1 MEQVAY
7 IVGETF
13 LYWSSIILT
22 LAAVCAMGIFLW
34 LYLRKK
40 GNGVAAAFLV
50 PASAA
55 LSLVCARF
63 MDWYCRSDSYES
75 FYQAMSDY
83 TGGDFALMGVFG
95 GCLLAAGLLRR
106 ARIVRDLPEVYD
118 CMAIAGV
125 AGIGVGR
132 LASLF
137 NDSNRGV
144 VIEGI
149 RSLPLVYPVTNSVS
163 GELEYR
169 LATFMLQAI
178 AAAGIFTVLLIFY
191 LIPRKKREL
200 RSGDTALLFLSVYG
214 ASQAVLDSTR
224 YDSLFMRSNGFVSF
238 VQVLGA
244 VGLVIPIVVFSVRMV
259 KKLKW
264 RWWFL
269 GFWIPMAA
277 AIGTAGFMEYY
288 VQRHG
293 DKALFAYTVMAGCLA
308 AVVLMTAVIRAVWV
322 FGNSPKTIVETD
334 NE

>member
-7 IVGETF
+7 IIGETF
-13 LYWSSIILT
+13 LYWSSVILVF
-22 LAAVCAMGIFLW
+22 AAVCAIGIFLW
-34 LYLRKK
+34 LYLRRK
-40 GNGVAAAFLV
+40 GNGPAAVFLV
-50 PASAA
+50 PLAAA
-55 LSLVCARF
+55 LSLICARF

-75 FYQAMSDY
+75 LKAAMTDFS
-83 TGGDFALMGVFG
+83 GGDFALMGVFAG
-95 GCLLAAGLLRR
+95 CVLAACLLRLL
-106 ARIVRDLPEVYD
+106 RIVRDLPETLD
-118 CMAIAGV
+118 CMSIAAA

-137 NDSNRGV
+137 NDSDRGM
-144 VIEGI
+144 ILEGI

-163 GELEYR
+163 GETEYR

-178 AAAGIFTVLLIFY
+178 AAGGIFVILLAFY
-191 LIPRKKREL
+191 LLPRTKRPL
-200 RSGDTALLFLSVYG
+200 RSGDTALQFLSVYG

-259 KKLKW
+259 RKLKW

-269 GFWIPMAA
+269 AFWIPMAA

-293 DKALFAYTVMAGCLA
+293 DKALFAYTIMTGCLILTVLLTA
-308 AVVLMTAVIRAVWV
+308 AIRTVAIFAKEKQAVVETA
-322 FGNSPKTIVETD
+322 ND
-334 NE
+334 